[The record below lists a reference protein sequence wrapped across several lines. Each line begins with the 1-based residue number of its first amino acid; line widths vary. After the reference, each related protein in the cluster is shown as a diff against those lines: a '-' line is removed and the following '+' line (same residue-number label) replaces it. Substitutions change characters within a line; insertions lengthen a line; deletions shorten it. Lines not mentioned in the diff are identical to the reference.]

1 MFQIL
6 RESRSVMNMTP
17 KGYKWVKNTITT
29 GYRMIKEIDPSG
41 NIHVTHEPIE
51 ESNWVL
57 VPIKNRSL

>member
-1 MFQIL
+1 
-6 RESRSVMNMTP
+6 MNMTP